1 MYQRVPRTFA
11 LERRDIPG
19 SLLPTKID
27 ELSVSEQQLSEKLRT
42 FSFSFNTCCV
52 CSGDKP
58 CTLLVVKIVGASPV
72 TVTPVAGAETGSDGG
87 VGSCWFSCVSRR
99 FGSCDVADDDDDDDD
114 SVRSIEAVG
123 LAASASSCRFVAS
136 VLDT

>member
-1 MYQRVPRTFA
+1 MLPCINASHARLLESVAMYPGPFFTAHRKEQASVNSSQTTRDNKKETTHTF
-11 LERRDIPG
+11 
-19 SLLPTKID
+19 S
-27 ELSVSEQQLSEKLRT
+27 

-72 TVTPVAGAETGSDGG
+72 AGSDGG

-99 FGSCDVADDDDDDDD
+99 FGSCDVADDDDD

-123 LAASASSCRFVAS
+123 LAASASPCRFVAS
-136 VLDT
+136 VLNT